1 MRPHPDAPE
10 GLPTPLFL
18 FRTVI
23 LLHLCP
29 QKDIGWYYSEG
40 LCRVRVPCASLSC
53 WLGCWL
59 ETLFLTGRSWF
70 FARQAFHCFLLSEWV
85 MQEREAEAAVSF
97 KNIGSDGATSHWRGW
112 HRGTRKRCWRLLVLL
127 KTSHC
132 MHTCQKSMHS
142 GSGLFLHCLPE
153 SRSQILLVF

>member
-40 LCRVRVPCASLSC
+40 LCRVRVPCASLAC